1 MELLLLCCSHRDMAV
16 SLPELLDFMDM
27 DLLRLL
33 VLPNFNLFSL
43 RLEVIWEFISAVA
56 LQTYQPPNLY
66 IAATH

>member
-1 MELLLLCCSHRDMAV
+1 MLSSQRYGS
-16 SLPELLDFMDM
+16 SLPELLDFTHM

-33 VLPNFNLFSL
+33 VLANFNLFSL

-56 LQTYQPPNLY
+56 LQTYQLLNLY